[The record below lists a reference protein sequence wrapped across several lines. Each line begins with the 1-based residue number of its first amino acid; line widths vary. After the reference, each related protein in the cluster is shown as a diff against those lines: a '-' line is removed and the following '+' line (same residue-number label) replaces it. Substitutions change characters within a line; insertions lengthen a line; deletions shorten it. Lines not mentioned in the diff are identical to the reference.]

1 MISPYNRP
9 NHHIWICTL
18 HFKYCH
24 SLDYSHSSRKDY
36 ACQRTARNTSLRSTC
51 FVHVHQR
58 EKDRGKKK
66 PTKRKNPTQTKN
78 PKQTNFLLTHTSFR
92 YFPGVGKLPHAL
104 TLRGLT
110 QRKIIY
116 FNLLLYYRSIG
127 VSVYYIFVYPHNI
140 RNYF

>member
-9 NHHIWICTL
+9 NQHIWICTL

-110 QRKIIY
+110 QRKII
-116 FNLLLYYRSIG
+116 SIY
-127 VSVYYIFVYPHNI
+127 YYITDQLVCLYITYLYIHI
-140 RNYF
+140 I